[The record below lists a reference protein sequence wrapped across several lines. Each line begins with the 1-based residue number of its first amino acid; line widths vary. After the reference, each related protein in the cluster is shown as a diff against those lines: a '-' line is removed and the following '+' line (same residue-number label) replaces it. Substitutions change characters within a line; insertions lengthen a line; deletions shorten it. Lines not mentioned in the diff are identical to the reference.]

1 MGRLHHEDFYGWT
14 QDQAD
19 ALRRRSVNEI
29 DWDNLLAEIEDL
41 GRSERRELRSR
52 LALII
57 QHVLK
62 WRFQPLK
69 RTRSWALT
77 LAEQRAQV
85 RDILQENPSLKAE
98 LEDVTEKAF
107 RSGLNAAADETG
119 LSEAVLKSN
128 GAVSFDDAM
137 TASADWMEPEA

>member
-1 MGRLHHEDFYGWT
+1 MGRLHHQDFYGWT

-19 ALRRRSVNEI
+19 ALRRRSLNEL

-52 LALII
+52 LALVI
-57 QHVLK
+57 HHLLK

-85 RDILQENPSLKAE
+85 HDILEDNPSLKPE
-98 LEDVTEKAF
+98 LDEIAEKAF
-107 RSGLNAAADETG
+107 RTGLNAAADETG
-119 LSEAVLKSN
+119 LSKAVLRSK
-128 GAVSFDDAM
+128 GKVSFDDAM
-137 TASADWMEPEA
+137 TAKADWPEQEA